1 MGCAFRPGPR
11 RCTAQCEIRSEN
23 HGGGRGCTGTGH
35 RKQSKLHS
43 PRQGRVMDARNKS
56 PPTAANMS
64 WVSGQTERPKDGNE
78 ASGTDRT
85 FSDFRRSERYQE
97 HIWGAVL
104 GAPHLARGVGATHR
118 AKHGAICV
126 GAEQRYTNGC
136 PCCGTRCV
144 MSKTVSCSSRSRTLC
159 AGVPVRSNV
168 NALMSCVLSVVV
180 CKSVGNL
187 CVYDC

>member
-1 MGCAFRPGPR
+1 MHRDGASEAVEAAQSQARPSHG
-11 RCTAQCEIRSEN
+11 RSEQIASN
-23 HGGGRGCTGTGH
+23 CSKHVVGVGSNGETKGR
-35 RKQSKLHS
+35 K
-43 PRQGRVMDARNKS
+43 
-56 PPTAANMS
+56 
-64 WVSGQTERPKDGNE
+64 

-85 FSDFRRSERYQE
+85 FSDFRRAERYQE

-168 NALMSCVLSVVV
+168 NALLSCVLSVVV

>member
-1 MGCAFRPGPR
+1 MHRDGASEAVEAAQSQARPSHG
-11 RCTAQCEIRSEN
+11 RSERIASN
-23 HGGGRGCTGTGH
+23 CSKHVVGVGSNGETKGR
-35 RKQSKLHS
+35 K
-43 PRQGRVMDARNKS
+43 
-56 PPTAANMS
+56 
-64 WVSGQTERPKDGNE
+64 

-85 FSDFRRSERYQE
+85 FSDFRRAERYQE

-118 AKHGAICV
+118 AKRGAICV

-168 NALMSCVLSVVV
+168 NALLSCVLSVVV

>member
-1 MGCAFRPGPR
+1 MHRDGASEAVEAAQSQARPSHG
-11 RCTAQCEIRSEN
+11 RSEQIASN
-23 HGGGRGCTGTGH
+23 CSKHVVGVGSNGETKGR
-35 RKQSKLHS
+35 K
-43 PRQGRVMDARNKS
+43 
-56 PPTAANMS
+56 
-64 WVSGQTERPKDGNE
+64 

-85 FSDFRRSERYQE
+85 FSDFRRAERYQE

-159 AGVPVRSNV
+159 AGVQQGSPCGQTSMHCCR
-168 NALMSCVLSVVV
+168 ALSVVV
-180 CKSVGNL
+180 CK
-187 CVYDC
+187 CW

>member
-1 MGCAFRPGPR
+1 MHRDGASEAVEAAQSQARPSHG
-11 RCTAQCEIRSEN
+11 RSEQIASN
-23 HGGGRGCTGTGH
+23 CSKHVVGVGSNGETKGR
-35 RKQSKLHS
+35 K
-43 PRQGRVMDARNKS
+43 
-56 PPTAANMS
+56 
-64 WVSGQTERPKDGNE
+64 

-85 FSDFRRSERYQE
+85 FSDFRRAERYQE
-97 HIWGAVL
+97 HIWVRCSGHPTWREGL
-104 GAPHLARGVGATHR
+104 
-118 AKHGAICV
+118 
-126 GAEQRYTNGC
+126 EQRTERSMARYALVPNRDT
-136 PCCGTRCV
+136 PMAAALPVLSGTRCV